1 MGRQPDEITSAR
13 RKQGLTMPSPA
24 RELWLASRDIVK
36 DTLARIQSGVAACS
50 LGTTRGS
57 TAGCLILLALL
68 ALGFPGSAAAQGAGG
83 GDRRPAQTEPGR
95 TDPRPGAARTEPTT
109 TPPQE
114 PGSRDGGQ
122 DQTGQGAQEE
132 EAGAEPPAAPFAEEV
147 VVVGSRARPR
157 SVTESTTP
165 IDAIP
170 YQDIVGQG
178 NTDVADQ
185 LRTVV
190 PSYNVNPQPVGDA
203 ARLIRP
209 ANLRGLA
216 PDHTLVL
223 VNGKRRHRG
232 AVITWIGNGVSD
244 GAQGPDVSTI
254 PAIALRQVEVLRDGA
269 SAQYGSDAIAGV
281 LNFLLKD
288 DRSGGS
294 LELRTGGYGA
304 GDGETYRVA
313 GNAGLPLGRTGFANL
328 SFEYGN
334 AAATSRSVQRADA
347 ARLIAAGNDAVA
359 DPAQV
364 WGSPSIDDDLKLWGH
379 FGHLFDGGVQ
389 AYGFANYASRT
400 VASGFFFRNPNTRA
414 AVFSGDR
421 GRTLLVGDVLD
432 ARDGVPDGSAGC
444 PVVAVTDD
452 VPDAAALDRV
462 FADPNC
468 FSFQERFPGGFTP
481 QFGGEV
487 QDAAAAA
494 GLRGPIAGRA
504 LWDVSVSVGS
514 SEADYFIRDTVN
526 ASLGPDTPTTFDPGL
541 YRQQELALNVDVS
554 HPVTDRVHLAAGA
567 EWRDER
573 FTIGLGDEASWRI
586 GPYAAQ
592 GFSAGSNGFPG
603 FSPLAAG
610 AWSRAN
616 TAVYGDVEVRAPDD
630 AWTVGGALRL
640 EDFEDFGT
648 TVNGKLSGRLRLAGP
663 LALRA
668 GASSGFRAPTPGQQN
683 AFNVST
689 EFDLELMDLVNN
701 GTIPSTSRVA
711 ELRGGEPLAPERSV
725 NATLGAVVDTGPFSF
740 TADYFRIRLS
750 DRLALTQLFALT
762 PAEVDLLLAEGVT
775 SARNL
780 QNFRFFTNH
789 FETRTQG
796 IDVVTAWTPPRL
808 GGRTTFGFL
817 FNHTRTDVTHY
828 HPAVLDAL
836 RIRELQEAV
845 PGTRW
850 NATVRQALGRWNLLG
865 RVSWYDEWF
874 DSRDSH
880 VYRGDAVVDLEAAY
894 PIGASTTLA
903 VGSQN
908 VFGNDPEE
916 NPLGAARGN
925 RFSAFTPF
933 GVNGVFYYAR
943 VSVDFASGR

>member
-1 MGRQPDEITSAR
+1 MDDPTFENRPERAPFR
-13 RKQGLTMPSPA
+13 
-24 RELWLASRDIVK
+24 
-36 DTLARIQSGVAACS
+36 VALCLS
-50 LGTTRGS
+50 VLPILPVLVLGP
-57 TAGCLILLALL
+57 C
-68 ALGFPGSAAAQGAGG
+68 GSAAAQEAGG
-83 GDRRPAQTEPGR
+83 GDGRPAQSEPE
-95 TDPRPGAARTEPTT
+95 DEADAP
-109 TPPQE
+109 
-114 PGSRDGGQ
+114 RDGAVS
-122 DQTGQGAQEE
+122 AQS
-132 EAGAEPPAAPFAEEV
+132 EPEDEDDAPVTQFTEEV

-170 YQDIVGQG
+170 YQDVVSQG

-185 LRTVV
+185 LRAIV

-288 DRSGGS
+288 DRSGGA
-294 LELRTGGYGA
+294 LELRTGGHGA
-304 GDGETYRVA
+304 GDGETWSVA
-313 GNAGLPLGRTGFANL
+313 GNVGLPFGRTGFANL
-328 SFEYGN
+328 SLEYGN

-359 DPAQV
+359 DPAQI
-364 WGSPSIDDDLKLWGH
+364 WGSPSIDDNLKLWGH
-379 FGHLFDGGVQ
+379 FGHLFGGGVQ
-389 AYGFANYASRT
+389 AWGFTNYARRT

-421 GRTLLVGDVLD
+421 GRTLLVGDALD

-444 PVVAVTDD
+444 PVVAVTGD
-452 VPDAAALDRV
+452 VPDPAALGRV
-462 FADPNC
+462 FADPDC

-481 QFGGEV
+481 QFGGDV
-487 QDAAAAA
+487 RDASAVA
-494 GLRGPIAGRA
+494 GLRGPLAGRA
-504 LWDVSVSVGS
+504 LWDVSVSAGS
-514 SEADYFIRDTVN
+514 SEADYFIHDTVN
-526 ASLGPDTPTTFDPGL
+526 ASLGPETPTTFDPGL
-541 YRQQELALNVDVS
+541 YRQQEIGLNVDVS
-554 HPVTDRVHLAAGA
+554 HPVNDRLHLAAGA

-616 TAVYGDVEVRAPDD
+616 TAVYGDVEVRRPDGG
-630 AWTVGGALRL
+630 WTVGGALRL
-640 EDFEDFGT
+640 EDFADFGT
-648 TVNGKLSGRLRLAGP
+648 TLNGKLSGRWRLAGP
-663 LALRA
+663 FALRA

-711 ELRGGEPLAPERSV
+711 ALRGGEPLAPERSV

-796 IDVVTAWTPPRL
+796 LDVVAAWAPPRL

-817 FNHTRTDVTHY
+817 FNHTRTDVTHH

-836 RIRELQEAV
+836 RIRELEEAI

-850 NATVRQALGRWNLLG
+850 NATVRQALGRWSLLG
-865 RVSWYDEWF
+865 RLSWYDEWF

-894 PIGASTTLA
+894 PLGASTTLA
-903 VGSQN
+903 LGGQN
-908 VFGNDPEE
+908 VLGNDPEE
-916 NPLGAARGN
+916 NPHAAARGN
-925 RFSAFTPF
+925 RFSSFTPF
-933 GVNGVFYYAR
+933 GVNGVFYYVR
-943 VSVDFASGR
+943 ISLNFAASR